1 MTLHKAIAAAA
12 ITLIGLVVAVIIYV
26 QSIDFDRYRTQ
37 LVQELRDA
45 TGRDVSIGGPIELA
59 FGLDS
64 AFVIR
69 DVRIGNAPWGSRG
82 DMAKIGRV
90 EARFRLLPLLAGEM
104 RIDRLRLIQPDLW
117 LETDPVG
124 KVNWVL
130 AGAPTERPQE
140 REGAPGSRDH
150 ILGMLGVAGVDLVG
164 GRVTYRDGGSG
175 AIHVVAFDRVSVA
188 GDGFTNPLSLGV
200 EGSWNGLPLSA
211 QGEIGPFDEFLG
223 GGQTTYPVD
232 ATVKIGGVQLKAAGT
247 LGEIVDG
254 PGITL
259 KVEARADTLKGLER
273 VVGPDLAAVR
283 RLSLAGALHYRGQR
297 LTVSKIRF
305 GVGESSMLGDVKID
319 FATTPPTFSATLDA
333 PTLDLS
339 AIGDTPDSTVAINGN
354 EAKGIARADS
364 EGPFFS
370 LSTWRLPGLTATNGR
385 AQITAQSVRL
395 GAVML
400 HDVRADLHLKDGAL
414 VVEPFVAQIDNS
426 GVEGRLHFDAK
437 PTPAVAALEIRTS
450 AFTPGALLQR
460 LDGVRAFDG
469 TLTATADLRFKGD
482 SMAALLASL
491 EGEVLIAMGPGRIS
505 LEAPNNAAID
515 PSQLGVPGL
524 FGMLVAANRHDA
536 AIVCAAQRIR
546 VRNGVVR
553 SAGAKIESE
562 FAHVTVTGQIDLPAE
577 RYALRF
583 VPRTKGQALAVGKP
597 VALGG
602 PLWEPTLQVET
613 QAARGGSGLTSTWR
627 PLRKFFESLQ
637 GGGKQNACLKSLP
650 RTATRAKK
658 TPRRPQQAERPVP
671 VAPPAVSAPA
681 APPAETPVAD
691 DLNNTE

>member
-69 DVRIGNAPWGSRG
+69 DMRVGNAPWGSRG

-90 EARFRLLPLLAGEM
+90 EARFRLLPLLAGQM
-104 RIDRLRLIQPDLW
+104 RIDRLRLVQLDLW

-130 AGAPTERPQE
+130 AGAPTERPQAGD
-140 REGAPGSRDH
+140 GAPEGGEH

-164 GRVTYRDGGSG
+164 GRITYRDGGSG
-175 AIHVVAFDRVSVA
+175 AIHVVAFDRVSMA
-188 GDGFTNPLSLGV
+188 GDGFASPLSLGL

-232 ATVKIGGVQLKAAGT
+232 AAFKIGGVQLKATGT
-247 LGEIVDG
+247 MGEIVDG
-254 PGITL
+254 PGISL
-259 KVEARADTLKGLER
+259 KVDARADTLKGLER

-283 RLSLAGALHYRGQR
+283 RLSLTGALRYRGQR
-297 LTVSKIRF
+297 LTVSEIRF
-305 GVGESSMLGDVKID
+305 GIGDSSLLGDVQVD
-319 FATTPPTFSATLDA
+319 FATMPPTFSATLDA
-333 PTLDLS
+333 PILDLS
-339 AIGDTPDSTVAINGN
+339 AIGDTPDPNVAINGN
-354 EAKGIARADS
+354 VANGNARSDS
-364 EGPFFS
+364 EGPIFS
-370 LSTWRLPGLTATNGR
+370 LATWRVPGLKAANGR
-385 AQITAQSVRL
+385 AQITVQSVKL

-400 HDVRADLHLKDGAL
+400 HGVRADLHLKDGTL
-414 VVEPFVAQIDNS
+414 VVEPFLAQVENS
-426 GVEGRLHFDAK
+426 AVEARLRVDAR
-437 PTPAVAALEIRTS
+437 PTPPVAALEIKTS

-460 LDGVRAFDG
+460 LDGIRAFDG

-491 EGEVLIAMGPGRIS
+491 EGEVLIAMGPGRVS
-505 LEAPNNAAID
+505 LDASNNAAID
-515 PSQLGVPGL
+515 VDRLGASGL
-524 FGMLVAANRHDA
+524 FGMLVAADQHDA
-536 AIVCAAQRIR
+536 AIVCAAQRIS

-562 FAHVTVTGQIDLPAE
+562 FAHVTVTGQVDLRAE
-577 RYALRF
+577 RFALRF
-583 VPRTKGQALAVGKP
+583 VPRSKGQALAVGKP
-597 VALGG
+597 VSLGG
-602 PLWEPTLQVET
+602 TLREPTLRMES
-613 QAARGGSGLTSTWR
+613 QAVRGGSGSTSTWR

-637 GGGKQNACLKSLP
+637 SGGKQNACLKSLP
-650 RTATRAKK
+650 RTASRAKK
-658 TPRRPQQAERPVP
+658 APRRPQQAQRPVP
-671 VAPPAVSAPA
+671 VAPPAASAPA
-681 APPAETPVAD
+681 APPAEAPAVD
-691 DLNNTE
+691 DLTNTE